1 MGVTVLFVLSGYLAT
16 AGLMREMG
24 STGSI
29 DLPGYWKRRFWRLMP
44 QVVAFLL
51 VTACVLTAS
60 NHLLLTKFRQD
71 LLPALLMV
79 LNWSKIIR
87 QESYFAAAEAPSPLT
102 HFWSLAIEAQFFL
115 LWPPVLYLL
124 LRRRTH
130 RRSLG
135 LGLLVAIAASAVA
148 MALLYTP
155 GQDPSRSYYG
165 TDTRAFSLLIGALL
179 AIEVPFG
186 RTSARPLSAYS
197 LGAQTAI
204 QVAAVAA
211 PAALVVMMG
220 VTDGYSNFSYY
231 GGTVLCSVVTAVA
244 LAALLVP
251 DTLASRVLSW
261 KPLAWIGSRSYA
273 IYLWHYPIVE
283 LLNPRNATLPKAW
296 WEVLLQ
302 LALVFAVAEAS
313 YRLVEHP
320 WRKGPSGVAPL
331 AARLLGRG
339 QAKDALP
346 AASGHR
352 GGRPDGRGPHDRG
365 PARRPAASG
374 GTWQLMAGRVCVLA
388 FLVAAVVGVVGLV
401 TVPDEGADAGDAPRV
416 MQASLKK
423 PLVDG
428 VYDVMLV
435 GDSVSLG
442 AKDQFSAAF
451 PHGQM
456 DSKVSRQPSDAL
468 AVFQSYESQGVVGD
482 TVIFSVGTNGPIT
495 EDFMAQVHDSVGERQ
510 VWFVNVRTPGA
521 VTDKSNSA
529 ISAAVDKYD
538 NFHVID
544 WYDASAG
551 HSEYFWD
558 DGTHLRPEGAQA
570 FVDLIVST
578 TGYEVPT
585 EENTHYAVTIV
596 GDKVAMSAAD
606 VLATTFPGG
615 LVDTAE
621 RPLPDT
627 RVSLQA
633 YLQSGLVGDA
643 IVVVPGSADP
653 LAREDLEGV
662 VSDVGEGHHLWFVNG
677 RSAAPYC
684 KDNNDLIAEVAGQHD
699 NVDVIDWYGAS
710 EGHDDYLA
718 EDGMSLTEAGAQAY
732 AQLVSDAVGSL
743 AQEDGEAQAE
753 GEGQAAEATANEG
766 NAAGEAA

>member
-1 MGVTVLFVLSGYLAT
+1 MGISWCGGGLLGVTVLFVLSGYLAT

-24 STGSI
+24 STGAI
-29 DLPGYWKRRFWRLMP
+29 DLGSYWKRRFWRLMP

-51 VTACVLTAS
+51 VTACLLTAT
-60 NHLLLTKFRQD
+60 NHLLLTKLRQD

-115 LWPPVLYLL
+115 VWPPILYLL
-124 LRRRTH
+124 LRRRT
-130 RRSLG
+130 RRRNLC
-135 LGLLVAIAASAVA
+135 LGLLVAIGASALA

-179 AIEVPFG
+179 AVEVPFG
-186 RTSARPLSAYS
+186 RTSSRPLGRYS
-197 LGAQTAI
+197 GGSQLAI
-204 QVAAVAA
+204 QVASVAT
-211 PAALVVMMG
+211 PAALVVMMV
-220 VTDGYSNFSYY
+220 VTDGFSNFSYY
-231 GGTVLCSVVTAVA
+231 GGTLLCSVVAAIA
-244 LAALLVP
+244 LASLLVP
-251 DTLASRVLSW
+251 DTVASRILSW
-261 KPLAWIGSRSYA
+261 GPLAWVGSRSYA

-283 LLNPRNATLPKAW
+283 LLNPRNSTVPKTW
-296 WEVLLQ
+296 WQVLLQ
-302 LALVFAVAEAS
+302 LALVFAVAELS
-313 YRLVEHP
+313 YRLVEQP
-320 WRKGPSGVAPL
+320 WRHGLSGVRPQV
-331 AARLLGRG
+331 AALLGRG
-339 QAKDALP
+339 PREDKRAPSPAKGQA
-346 AASGHR
+346 R
-352 GGRPDGRGPHDRG
+352 
-365 PARRPAASG
+365 SG
-374 GTWQLMAGRVCVLA
+374 GTRANTPQRLLAARVGAAA
-388 FLVAAVVGVVGLV
+388 FLAVALTGVVGLV
-401 TVPDEGADAGDAPRV
+401 AVPDEGADAGDAPRV

-428 VYDVMLV
+428 VYDVILV

-468 AVFQSYESQGVVGD
+468 SVLQTYLDQGVVGD
-482 TVIFSVGTNGPIT
+482 TVIFSVGTNGPLT
-495 EDFMAQVHDSVGERQ
+495 EDFMDSAHDAVGDRQ
-510 VWFVNVRTPGA
+510 VWFVNVRTPGG
-521 VTDKSNSA
+521 VTEKSNAA
-529 ISAAVDKYD
+529 IDAAVEKYD
-538 NFHVID
+538 NFHEID

-551 HSEYFWD
+551 HDEYFWD

-585 EENTHYAVTIV
+585 EENTHYAVTFV
-596 GDKVAMSAAD
+596 GDKTAMSAAD
-606 VLATTFPGG
+606 VLAAAFPNG

-627 RVSLQA
+627 RQA
-633 YLQSGLVGDA
+633 LKTYLDTGLVGDA
-643 IVVVPGSADP
+643 IVVVPGSTDP

-662 VSDVGEGHHLWFVNG
+662 VADAGEGHHVWLVTG

-684 KDNNDLIAEVAGQHD
+684 EEGNRLIAEVAAEHD
-699 NVDVIDWYGAS
+699 NVDVIDWYAAS
-710 EGHDDYLA
+710 AGHDDYLS
-718 EDGMSLTEAGAQAY
+718 EDGVTLTEAGAQAY
-732 AQLVSDAVGSL
+732 AQMIKDAVGDVS
-743 AQEDGEAQAE
+743 AEEGDAQAE
-753 GEGQAAEATANEG
+753 EGDAASDGAATSEETGAS
-766 NAAGEAA
+766 AAA